1 MPGVIRNWHEI
12 NQSCG
17 ASTDQIVVSLCNWR
31 IDVATT
37 GSQERDSD
45 RHVSAGTWAPSI
57 EVEFDVDESRI
68 HELELQDMKS
78 YALWV
83 KR

>member
-1 MPGVIRNWHEI
+1 M
-12 NQSCG
+12 
-17 ASTDQIVVSLCNWR
+17 
-31 IDVATT
+31 ATT